1 MISKKKIN
9 GWAAVALVFLVCAVV
24 YGLLSSYPRELAVY
38 SDELRYLDVA
48 RSLLQGR
55 GLRVRNMPS
64 DYQKILYPLC
74 ILPALLLLRTTA
86 AQITAIGW
94 LNAVYMASAVF
105 PAYALARAMRL
116 NPRRTAFLVGVTAVL
131 PTMSAAATFMSETVF
146 LPLSLWQVYFFL
158 RAMLAAPRARVG
170 WCAAAGAFCYLLYLN
185 KEVALYYLIAWVL
198 VRGWVWWHD
207 KAGWRAELACNAA
220 LLGSFLACF
229 VLAKVTLFRG
239 LGNSYNQTG
248 WLTGEQWRFL
258 PFALVCDALF
268 TVLAFW
274 VYPVLLPLCGLHRPR
289 RGSDARRTQLPLFL
303 LLCLGIGV
311 AVIAWSITVR
321 EDLHDPSP
329 RQHMRYLEPLLIP
342 LLAVTMNTLD
352 EALTPAR
359 KRFLAALT
367 ALWGIGFIVVC
378 RAIGAGAGDNTLL
391 QWFDFVAD
399 RTDRLPG
406 GSQTLWLAVWR
417 VCIVLGVAVLGAVL
431 VRHRG
436 RRVLAA
442 ATLVLCAACYLGEWR
457 INRWTYA
464 IPAESAAGASAL
476 NESLAALDGKV
487 LFLPYGVRQRDSQLI
502 ETYIARDVYIVEYE
516 TLLQSGVLADG
527 VLDLTAEA
535 VGPEYP
541 GRAYTDLDAADWVL
555 AAEGVPLDTTTLEK
569 ADAVCPAGYV
579 LYRNPDAQRV
589 RFVVS

>member
-1 MISKKKIN
+1 MVSKKKIN

-74 ILPALLLLRTTA
+74 ILPALLLRTTA

-289 RGSDARRTQLPLFL
+289 RGSDARCTQLPLFL

-359 KRFLAALT
+359 KRLLAALT

-431 VRHRG
+431 VRYRG

-442 ATLVLCAACYLGEWR
+442 AALVLCAACYLGEWR

-487 LFLPYGVRQRDSQLI
+487 LFLPCGVRQRDSQLI

-516 TLLQSGVLADG
+516 TLLQSGALADG

>member
-1 MISKKKIN
+1 MVSKKKIN

-74 ILPALLLLRTTA
+74 ILPALLLRTTA

-342 LLAVTMNTLD
+342 LLAVTMDTLD

-359 KRFLAALT
+359 KRLLAALT
-367 ALWGIGFIVVC
+367 AFWGIGFAAVC

-442 ATLVLCAACYLGEWR
+442 AALVLCAACYLGEWR

-502 ETYIARDVYIVEYE
+502 ETYISRDLYIVEYE
-516 TLLQSGVLADG
+516 TLLQSGALADG

-535 VGPEYP
+535 IGPEYP

-555 AAEGVPLDTTTLEK
+555 AADGVPVDTTTLEK

>member
-1 MISKKKIN
+1 M
-9 GWAAVALVFLVCAVV
+9 
-24 YGLLSSYPRELAVY
+24 
-38 SDELRYLDVA
+38 
-48 RSLLQGR
+48 
-55 GLRVRNMPS
+55 
-64 DYQKILYPLC
+64 
-74 ILPALLLLRTTA
+74 
-86 AQITAIGW
+86 
-94 LNAVYMASAVF
+94 
-105 PAYALARAMRL
+105 
-116 NPRRTAFLVGVTAVL
+116 
-131 PTMSAAATFMSETVF
+131 F

-258 PFALVCDALF
+258 PFALVCDTLF

-359 KRFLAALT
+359 KRLLAALT

-442 ATLVLCAACYLGEWR
+442 AALVLCAACYLGEWR

-487 LFLPYGVRQRDSQLI
+487 LFLPCGVRQRDSQLI
-502 ETYIARDVYIVEYE
+502 ETYVARDVYIVEYE
-516 TLLQSGVLADG
+516 TLLQSGALADG

-555 AAEGVPLDTTTLEK
+555 AAEGVPLDTDTLEK

>member
-1 MISKKKIN
+1 MVSKKKIN

-74 ILPALLLLRTTA
+74 ILPALLLRTTA

-342 LLAVTMNTLD
+342 LLAVTMDTLD

-359 KRFLAALT
+359 KRLLAALT

-406 GSQTLWLAVWR
+406 GSRTLWLAVWR

-442 ATLVLCAACYLGEWR
+442 AALVLCAACYLGEWR

-502 ETYIARDVYIVEYE
+502 ETYVARDVYIVEYE
-516 TLLQSGVLADG
+516 TLLQSGALADG

-555 AAEGVPLDTTTLEK
+555 AADGVPVDTTTLEK

>member
-1 MISKKKIN
+1 MVSKKKIN
-9 GWAAVALVFLVCAVV
+9 GWAAVTLVFLVCAVV

-74 ILPALLLLRTTA
+74 ILPALLLRTTA

-158 RAMLAAPRARVG
+158 RAMLAAPRARVS

-207 KAGWRAELACNAA
+207 KASWRAELACNAA

-342 LLAVTMNTLD
+342 LLAVTMDTLD

-359 KRFLAALT
+359 KRLLAALT

-431 VRHRG
+431 VRRRG

-442 ATLVLCAACYLGEWR
+442 AALVLCAACYLGEWR

-464 IPAESAAGASAL
+464 IPVESAADASAL

-502 ETYIARDVYIVEYE
+502 ETYISRDLYLVEYE
-516 TLLQSGVLADG
+516 TLQHSGVLADG

-541 GRAYTDLDAADWVL
+541 GRAYEDLTAADWVL
-555 AAEGVPLDTTTLEK
+555 AADGVPLDTTTLEK

>member
-1 MISKKKIN
+1 MVSKKKIN

-74 ILPALLLLRTTA
+74 ILPALLLRTTA

-131 PTMSAAATFMSETVF
+131 PTMS
-146 LPLSLWQVYFFL
+146 WQVYFFL

-274 VYPVLLPLCGLHRPR
+274 VFPVLLPICGLHRPR

-359 KRFLAALT
+359 KRLLAALT

-406 GSQTLWLAVWR
+406 GSQPLWLAVWR

-442 ATLVLCAACYLGEWR
+442 AALVLCAACYLGEWR

-487 LFLPYGVRQRDSQLI
+487 LFLPCGVRQRDSQLI

-516 TLLQSGVLADG
+516 TLLQSGALADG

-555 AAEGVPLDTTTLEK
+555 AADGVPVDTTTLEK

>member
-1 MISKKKIN
+1 MVSKKKIN

-74 ILPALLLLRTTA
+74 ILPALLLRTTA

-170 WCAAAGAFCYLLYLN
+170 WCAVAGAFCYLLYLN

-229 VLAKVTLFRG
+229 ALAKVTLFRG

-359 KRFLAALT
+359 KRLLAALT

-442 ATLVLCAACYLGEWR
+442 AALVLCAACYLGEWR

-502 ETYIARDVYIVEYE
+502 ETYVARDVYIVEYE
-516 TLLQSGVLADG
+516 TLLQSGALADG

-555 AAEGVPLDTTTLEK
+555 AADGVPLDTTTLEK

>member
-1 MISKKKIN
+1 MLSKKKIN

-74 ILPALLLLRTTA
+74 ILPALLLRTTA

-158 RAMLAAPRARVG
+158 RAMLAAPRARMG

-342 LLAVTMNTLD
+342 LLAVTMDTLD

-359 KRFLAALT
+359 KRLLAALT

-442 ATLVLCAACYLGEWR
+442 AALVLCAACYLGEWR

-464 IPAESAAGASAL
+464 IPPESAAGASAL

-487 LFLPYGVRQRDSQLI
+487 LFLPCGVRQRDSQLI
-502 ETYIARDVYIVEYE
+502 ETYISRDLYIVEYE
-516 TLLQSGVLADG
+516 TLLQSGALADG

-555 AAEGVPLDTTTLEK
+555 AAEGVPLDTDTLEK

>member
-1 MISKKKIN
+1 MLSKKKIN

-74 ILPALLLLRTTA
+74 ILPALLLRTTA

-342 LLAVTMNTLD
+342 LLAVTMETLD

-359 KRFLAALT
+359 KHLLAALT
-367 ALWGIGFIVVC
+367 ALWGIGFAVVC

-431 VRHRG
+431 VQHRG

-442 ATLVLCAACYLGEWR
+442 AALVLCAACYLGEWR

-502 ETYIARDVYIVEYE
+502 ETYVARDVYIVEYE
-516 TLLQSGVLADG
+516 TLLQSGALADG

-555 AAEGVPLDTTTLEK
+555 AADGVPVDTTTLEK

-589 RFVVS
+589 RFLS

>member
-1 MISKKKIN
+1 MLSKKKIN

-74 ILPALLLLRTTA
+74 ILPALLLRTTA

-359 KRFLAALT
+359 KRLLAALT

-417 VCIVLGVAVLGAVL
+417 ICIVLGVAVLGAVL
-431 VRHRG
+431 VQRRG

-442 ATLVLCAACYLGEWR
+442 AALVLCAACYLGEWR

-464 IPAESAAGASAL
+464 IPAESAAEASAL

-487 LFLPYGVRQRDSQLI
+487 LFLPCGVRQRDSQLI
-502 ETYIARDVYIVEYE
+502 ETYISRDLYLVEYE
-516 TLLQSGVLADG
+516 TLQHSGALADG

-555 AAEGVPLDTTTLEK
+555 AADGVPVDTTTLEK

>member
-1 MISKKKIN
+1 M
-9 GWAAVALVFLVCAVV
+9 
-24 YGLLSSYPRELAVY
+24 
-38 SDELRYLDVA
+38 
-48 RSLLQGR
+48 
-55 GLRVRNMPS
+55 
-64 DYQKILYPLC
+64 
-74 ILPALLLLRTTA
+74 
-86 AQITAIGW
+86 
-94 LNAVYMASAVF
+94 
-105 PAYALARAMRL
+105 
-116 NPRRTAFLVGVTAVL
+116 
-131 PTMSAAATFMSETVF
+131 
-146 LPLSLWQVYFFL
+146 
-158 RAMLAAPRARVG
+158 
-170 WCAAAGAFCYLLYLN
+170 
-185 KEVALYYLIAWVL
+185 L

-248 WLTGEQWRFL
+248 WLTEEQWRFL

-359 KRFLAALT
+359 KRLLAALT

-442 ATLVLCAACYLGEWR
+442 AALVLCAACYLGEWR

-476 NESLAALDGKV
+476 NESLAALDGTV
-487 LFLPYGVRQRDSQLI
+487 LFLPCGVRQRDSQLI
-502 ETYIARDVYIVEYE
+502 ETYVARDVYIVEYE
-516 TLLQSGVLADG
+516 TLLHSGVLADG

-555 AAEGVPLDTTTLEK
+555 AAEGVPVDTTTLEK

>member
-1 MISKKKIN
+1 MLSKKKIN

-74 ILPALLLLRTTA
+74 ILPALLLRTTA

-248 WLTGEQWRFL
+248 WLTGEQWCFL

-342 LLAVTMNTLD
+342 LLAVTMDTLD

-359 KRFLAALT
+359 KRLLAALT

-406 GSQTLWLAVWR
+406 GSQTLWLTVWH

-442 ATLVLCAACYLGEWR
+442 AALVLCAACYLGEWR

-487 LFLPYGVRQRDSQLI
+487 LFLPCGVRQRDSQLI
-502 ETYIARDVYIVEYE
+502 ETYVARDVYIVEYE
-516 TLLQSGVLADG
+516 TLLQSGALADG

>member
-1 MISKKKIN
+1 MTKKNYKGLI
-9 GWAAVALVFLVCAVV
+9 AVAVLFAVCAAV

-38 SDELRYLDVA
+38 SDEVRYLDIA

-74 ILPALLLLRTTA
+74 ILPALLLQNTA

-105 PAYALARAMRL
+105 PAYALAKTLRMP
-116 NPRRTAFLVGVTAVL
+116 PRRTAFLVGVTAVL

-146 LPLSLWQVYFFL
+146 LPLSLWQVYFFV

-198 VRGWVWWHD
+198 VCAWVWWHD
-207 KAGWRAELACNAA
+207 KTSWRAELACNAA

-229 VLAKVTLFRG
+229 LLAKATLFRG

-248 WLTGEQWRFL
+248 WLTAEQWRFL
-258 PFALVCDALF
+258 PFALACDVLF

-274 VYPVLLPLCGLHRPR
+274 VFPVLLPLCGLHRPR
-289 RGSDARRTQLPLFL
+289 KGSDPRRTQLPLFL

-321 EDLHDPSP
+321 EDLHSPSP

-342 LLAVTMNTLD
+342 LLAVTLNTLD
-352 EALTPAR
+352 EPLTPAR
-359 KRFLAALT
+359 KKLLAALT
-367 ALWGIGFIVVC
+367 AVWGAGFVLLC
-378 RAIGAGAGDNTLL
+378 RAIGPGAGDNTLL

-399 RTDRLPG
+399 RTDRLPVLG
-406 GSQTLWLAVWR
+406 QGAWLAVWR
-417 VCIVLGVAVLGAVL
+417 VGIVAGVAVLGVL
-431 VRHRG
+431 LVHG
-436 RRVLAA
+436 KARRALAA
-442 ATLVLCAACYLGEWR
+442 AALVLCVLCYAGEWR
-457 INRWTYA
+457 INRWTYEV
-464 IPAESAAGASAL
+464 PAESAARAAAL
-476 NESLAALDGKV
+476 NDALQALDGKI
-487 LFLPYGVRQRDSQLI
+487 LFIPYGVRQRDSQLI
-502 ETYIARDVYIVEYE
+502 ETYVTRDVYLVEYE
-516 TLLQSGVLADG
+516 TLLQSGVLDDG
-527 VLDLTAEA
+527 VLDLEKEA

-541 GRAYTDLDAADWVL
+541 GRAYTDLNRADWVL
-555 AAEGVPLDTTTLEK
+555 AAENVPLDTAALVPTNT
-569 ADAVCPAGYV
+569 VCPEGYV
-579 LYRNPDAQRV
+579 LYKNTEATRV
-589 RFVVS
+589 RVAADK

>member
-1 MISKKKIN
+1 MVSKKKIN

-74 ILPALLLLRTTA
+74 ILPALLLRTTA

-94 LNAVYMASAVF
+94 LNAAYMASAVF

-131 PTMSAAATFMSETVF
+131 PPMSAAATFMSETVF

-248 WLTGEQWRFL
+248 WLTGEQWCFL

-342 LLAVTMNTLD
+342 LLAVTMDTLD
-352 EALTPAR
+352 EALTPGR
-359 KRFLAALT
+359 KRLLAALT
-367 ALWGIGFIVVC
+367 ALWGIGFAVVC

-436 RRVLAA
+436 RRGLAA
-442 ATLVLCAACYLGEWR
+442 AALVLCAACYLGEWR

-464 IPAESAAGASAL
+464 IPAESAANASAL
-476 NESLAALDGKV
+476 NESLAALDGRV

-502 ETYIARDVYIVEYE
+502 ETYISRDLYLVEYE
-516 TLLQSGVLADG
+516 TLQHSGVLADG

-541 GRAYTDLDAADWVL
+541 GRAYEDLTAADWVL

>member
-1 MISKKKIN
+1 MVSKKKIK

-74 ILPALLLLRTTA
+74 ILPALLLRTTA

-116 NPRRTAFLVGVTAVL
+116 SPRRTAFLVGVTAVL

-342 LLAVTMNTLD
+342 LLAVTMDTLD

-359 KRFLAALT
+359 KRLLAALT
-367 ALWGIGFIVVC
+367 ALWGIGFAVVC

-399 RTDRLPG
+399 RTDHLPG
-406 GSQTLWLAVWR
+406 GSQTLWLTVWR

-442 ATLVLCAACYLGEWR
+442 AALVLCAACYLGEWR

-487 LFLPYGVRQRDSQLI
+487 LFLPCGVRQRDSQLI
-502 ETYIARDVYIVEYE
+502 ETYVARDVYIVEYE
-516 TLLQSGVLADG
+516 TLLQSGALADG

-555 AAEGVPLDTTTLEK
+555 AADGVPVDTTTLEK